1 MKKLFILS
9 FLLIFQFGFSQKIS
23 EKSLLWEI
31 SGKNLEKP
39 SYLYGTIHIVCKGEE
54 LMTNE
59 LQKAFDKTE
68 TLALEVDMSDPS
80 LQTRM
85 LQISFAKDGK
95 KMSDRLSPEVVEK
108 LDSLFQSKLGAGF
121 AVFEMLSPQFILA
134 QLSLL
139 GLDCPMDLGYDMV
152 FMNLAKTEGKDLVG
166 LESIDTQIDALF
178 SQSNEDAVA
187 AISYLAENQNE
198 LKSETLKM
206 MNLYKQKDVQ
216 GLYEMTKESFQDP
229 KYPQSDI
236 KVFLDN
242 RNISWIPV
250 IEKLIA
256 EKSAFIAVGAAH
268 LAGENGVINL
278 LKKQGYTLKPIQ

>member
-216 GLYEMTKESFQDP
+216 GLYEMTKESFEDP

-256 EKSAFIAVGAAH
+256 EKPTFIAVGAAH
-268 LAGENGVINL
+268 LAGENGVITL
-278 LKKQGYTLKPIQ
+278 LKNRDIP

>member
-9 FLLIFQFGFSQKIS
+9 FLLIFQSGFSQKIS

-59 LQKAFDKTE
+59 LQKAFNKTE

-178 SQSNEDAVA
+178 SQSNEDAAA

-206 MNLYKQKDVQ
+206 TNLYKQKDVQ
-216 GLYEMTKESFQDP
+216 GLYEITKESFQDP

>member
-256 EKSAFIAVGAAH
+256 EKPAFIAVGAAH

>member
-9 FLLIFQFGFSQKIS
+9 FLLIFQFGFSQKIN

-39 SYLYGTIHIVCKGEE
+39 SYLYGTVHIACQGDV
-54 LMTNE
+54 LMTDKIQN
-59 LQKAFDKTE
+59 AFDKTE
-68 TLALEVDMSDPS
+68 TLALEVDMSDPN

-139 GLDCPMDLGYDMV
+139 GLDCPMDLGYDMI
-152 FMNLAKTEGKDLVG
+152 FMNLAKAEDKDLIG

-178 SQSNEDAVA
+178 SQSNEDAVT

-216 GLYEMTKESFQDP
+216 GLYEMTKESFEDP

-250 IEKLIA
+250 IEKLMA

-278 LKKQGYTLKPIQ
+278 LRKQGYTLKPLQ

>member
-178 SQSNEDAVA
+178 CQSNEDAVA

-256 EKSAFIAVGAAH
+256 EKPAFIAVGAAH